1 MYQHLKLTITFG
13 NFIPIILRGNVSEMF
28 TWYLCHF
35 LQSVIHPGSRRTCK
49 FNIYAKER
57 TMDSVKDSDQI
68 NTTKIETESV
78 GPMTGR
84 KEVLFDGY
92 FYDVTDFVKRHPGGS
107 IIEYYTKNGEDA
119 THAIQ
124 QFHQRST
131 KRVTGIM
138 NSLKKRPASDSESN
152 YTADKLK
159 RFECIINEIIFDFS

>member
-1 MYQHLKLTITFG
+1 
-13 NFIPIILRGNVSEMF
+13 
-28 TWYLCHF
+28 
-35 LQSVIHPGSRRTCK
+35 
-49 FNIYAKER
+49 
-57 TMDSVKDSDQI
+57 MDSVKDSETI
-68 NTTKIETESV
+68 NTAKMETKSD

-131 KRVTGIM
+131 KRVTAIM
-138 NSLKKRPASDSESN
+138 NSLKRRPASDSESN
-152 YTADKLK
+152 YTADKQK
-159 RFECIINEIIFDFS
+159 RFERIMN